1 MRKLYLLFI
10 AVLVSLFLFSCGL
23 KLPSKAPEKV
33 KVQYTKYLEFPIT
46 TLDLK
51 VSDFVDSLLQ
61 KNIAG
66 LSVIKGN
73 PISIN
78 YATSVEYSPGTFLQ
92 DIENSIK
99 TELQSFGQR
108 FEYRVDSSYFLSKVY
123 GKIVLP
129 TVQPIHQSISVDAPN
144 IGDFTVADNLS
155 IPVTNG
161 TNIIE
166 LPSSVLNSLI
176 FDEANL
182 KNVDVQFTISGVS
195 ASNAFLIVDGR
206 TYQITVNGTKNLS
219 NVMIKKSS
227 NIKLK
232 FDSSSTGFA
241 QVTLK
246 FLNQKVD
253 YFKNLDT
260 TQLADRKISINVT
273 QNITIT
279 SGTWK
284 LALGGNVDVNLNIL
298 GFSGNISQSYTAKS
312 GTITIG
318 SGSSSNLTCNI
329 GFDGTTLFT
338 VGDGIV
344 LNGLVELSEN
354 VSADLRVA
362 PSITI
367 TPNVS
372 VTKIENYPLSVT
384 VPLPNNVQSVSFAN
398 DSGHMLLKLNG
409 ITLTA
414 VSGTFGSNNL
424 SLSGGIVLPFSG
436 ISLPSTINAQISGNV
451 NSNEISY
458 TLELPENQT
467 IKIANAQITGLSID
481 PVTINEPVPSTVKD
495 FANLVKATIKVKLNY
510 DVRNISGVSINITSN
525 IFDTGNGT
533 HNLSGTGTIELS
545 SVDKVF
551 DFSTFTSFTM
561 TITPTVPPAVTVSNV
576 DIREGVKLVI
586 QPVVEQF
593 LISEVDLK
601 GQSFEQDF
609 GTLINFGDIFKD
621 DFAFVK
627 DLDLNV
633 DATVTFNI
641 TEATVPATV
650 TLNISRNEV
659 KVSKG
664 QKVNIG
670 HIIEELINE
679 GTPLSLSIILET
691 GTGTL
696 TKDSLITA
704 SLEFALPLSAS
715 TGENEILIK
724 SGTVDLSMLND
735 VKDILDK
742 VELKFGYYSNTTG
755 LQAKLKLG
763 ANNEIST
770 LIGVSSPSVIITKD
784 KLPTLSNNNVPYE
797 ILLPANSTISLNYN
811 GKFSIAPYIAVD
823 LKAATE
829 VKLGN

>member
-1 MRKLYLLFI
+1 M
-10 AVLVSLFLFSCGL
+10 
-23 KLPSKAPEKV
+23 
-33 KVQYTKYLEFPIT
+33 
-46 TLDLK
+46 K

-344 LNGLVELSEN
+344 LNGLVELSEK

>member
-232 FDSSSTGFA
+232 FESSSTGFA

-344 LNGLVELSEN
+344 LNGLVELSEK

>member
-1 MRKLYLLFI
+1 MRKLYLLFVV
-10 AVLVSLFLFSCGL
+10 VLIGLFLFSCGL

-33 KVQYTKYLEFPIT
+33 KIQYTKYLEFPIT

-61 KNIAG
+61 ENIGG
-66 LSVIKGN
+66 LSVVKSN

-78 YATSVEYSPGTFLQ
+78 YATSIEYSPGTFLQ
-92 DIENSIK
+92 DIEHSIK
-99 TELQSFGQR
+99 TELQSFGQS
-108 FEYRVDSSYFLSKVY
+108 FEYRVDSSYFLSAVS
-123 GKIVLP
+123 GQIVLP
-129 TVQPIHQSISVDAPN
+129 TVQPIQQSISVDAVD
-144 IGDFTVADNLS
+144 IGSFTIAENLS
-155 IPVTNG
+155 IPVTSG
-161 TNIIE
+161 TNVIE

-176 FDEANL
+176 FNEANL
-182 KNVDVQFTISGVS
+182 KNVDAQFAISGVS
-195 ASNAFLIVDGR
+195 ASNAFLIVDGT

-232 FDSSSTGFA
+232 FDSSSTGLA

-260 TQLADRKISINVT
+260 TQLSAGKISINVT
-273 QNITIT
+273 QNIPIT

-284 LALGGNVDVNLNIL
+284 LALDGNVDVNLDIL
-298 GFSGNISQSYTAKS
+298 GFSGNILQSYTAKS
-312 GTITIG
+312 GSTTIG
-318 SGSSSNLTCNI
+318 SGSSSNLTCSIN
-329 GFDGTTLFT
+329 FDGTKLFT

-344 LNGLVELSEN
+344 LNGVVELSGT
-354 VSADLRVA
+354 VSADLRVP

-367 TPNVS
+367 TPNVN

-384 VPLPNNVQSVSFAN
+384 VPLPSNVQSVSFT
-398 DSGHMLLKLNG
+398 SGSGYMLLKLSG
-409 ITLTA
+409 VTLTA

-424 SLSGGIVLPFSG
+424 SLLGGIVLPFGG

-458 TLELPENQT
+458 TLELPEDQT
-467 IKIANAQITGLSID
+467 IKIANAQITGISID

-495 FANLVKATIKVKLNY
+495 FANSVKATIKVKLNY
-510 DVRNISGVSINITSN
+510 DVTNISGVSLNITSN

-533 HNLSGTGTIELS
+533 YNLSGAGTIVLS

-551 DFSTFTSFTM
+551 DFSTFTNFTM
-561 TITPTVPPAVTVSNV
+561 TITPIVPSAVTVSNV

-586 QPVVEQF
+586 QPVVEEF
-593 LISEVDLK
+593 SISEVNLK

-627 DLDLNV
+627 NLRLNV
-633 DATVTFNI
+633 DATATFNI

-650 TLNISRNEV
+650 TLNISGNEV
-659 KVSKG
+659 EVSKG

-670 HIIEELINE
+670 DIIEELISE
-679 GTPLSLSIILET
+679 GAPLSLFISIET

-724 SGTVDLSMLND
+724 SGTVDLSTLND
-735 VKDILDK
+735 IKDILDK

-755 LQAKLKLG
+755 LQALLKLG
-763 ANNEIST
+763 ANDEVST
-770 LIGVSSPSVIITKD
+770 LIGVSSPIVEITKE
-784 KLPTLSNNNVPYE
+784 KLQAISSSNVPYE
-797 ILLPANSTISLNYN
+797 ILLPANSTVSLNYD
-811 GKFSIAPYIAVD
+811 GKLSIAPYIAVD
-823 LKAATE
+823 LKVATE

>member
-1 MRKLYLLFI
+1 MRKLYLIFLV
-10 AVLVSLFLFSCGL
+10 VLIGLFLSSCGL

-33 KVQYTKYLEFPIT
+33 KIQYTKYLEFPIT

-61 KNIAG
+61 ENIGG
-66 LSVIKGN
+66 LSVVKGN

-78 YATSVEYSPGTFLQ
+78 YATSIEYSPGTFLQ
-92 DIENSIK
+92 EIENSIK
-99 TELQSFGQR
+99 TELQSFGQS
-108 FEYRVDSSYFLSKVY
+108 FEYRVDSSYFLSAVS
-123 GKIVLP
+123 GQIVLP
-129 TVQPIHQSISVDAPN
+129 TVQQIQQSISVDAVD
-144 IGDFTVADNLS
+144 IGSFTIAENLS

-161 TNIIE
+161 TNVIE

-176 FDEANL
+176 FSEANL
-182 KNVDVQFTISGVS
+182 KSVDVQFAISGVS
-195 ASNAFLIVDGR
+195 ASNAFLIVDGT

-232 FDSSSTGFA
+232 FDSSSTGLA

-253 YFKNLDT
+253 YFKDLDT
-260 TQLADRKISINVT
+260 TQLSAGKISINVT
-273 QNITIT
+273 QNIPIT
-279 SGTWK
+279 SGSWK
-284 LALGGNVDVNLNIL
+284 LALDGNVDLNLNIL

-312 GTITIG
+312 GTTTIG
-318 SGSSSNLTCNI
+318 SGSSSNLTCDI
-329 GFDGTTLFT
+329 EFDGTTLFT
-338 VGDGIV
+338 VGDSII
-344 LNGLVELSEN
+344 LDGLVELSGT
-354 VSADLRVA
+354 VSADLRVP

-367 TPNVS
+367 TPNVN

-384 VPLPNNVQSVSFAN
+384 VPLPSNVHSVSFTS
-398 DSGHMLLKLNG
+398 DSGYMLLKVNG
-409 ITLTA
+409 VTLTA

-424 SLSGGIVLPFSG
+424 SLSGGIVLPFGG
-436 ISLPSTINAQISGNV
+436 ISLPSTINAQISGDV
-451 NSNEISY
+451 SSNEISY
-458 TLELPENQT
+458 ELELPEDQT
-467 IKIANAQITGLSID
+467 IKIENAQITGISMD

-495 FANLVKATIKVKLNY
+495 FANSVKATIKVKLNY
-510 DVRNISGVSINITSN
+510 DVTNISGVFLNITSN
-525 IFDTGNGT
+525 IFDTGDGT
-533 HNLSGTGTIELS
+533 YNLSGAGTIVLS

-551 DFSTFTSFTM
+551 DFSTFTNFTI
-561 TITPTVPPAVTVSNV
+561 TITPIVPSAVTVSNV
-576 DIREGVKLVI
+576 DIREGLKLVI
-586 QPVVEQF
+586 QPVVEEF
-593 LISEVDLK
+593 SISEVELK

-627 DLDLNV
+627 DLDLSI

-650 TLNISRNEV
+650 TLNVSGNEV

-670 HIIEELINE
+670 DIIEELINE
-679 GTPLSLSIILET
+679 GAPLSLSISIET

-724 SGTVDLSMLND
+724 SGTVDLSTLND
-735 VKDILDK
+735 IKDILDNAK
-742 VELKFGYYSNTTG
+742 LKFGYYSNTTG
-755 LQAKLKLG
+755 LQAVLKLG
-763 ANNEIST
+763 GNDGISV
-770 LIGVSSPSVIITKD
+770 LIGVSSPIVEIKKEHIEAISD
-784 KLPTLSNNNVPYE
+784 DDVPYE
-797 ILLPANSTISLNYN
+797 ILLPANSTVSLNYD
-811 GKFSIAPYIAVD
+811 GKLSIAPYIAVD
-823 LKAATE
+823 LKVATE
-829 VKLGN
+829 VRLGN

>member
-10 AVLVSLFLFSCGL
+10 AVLIGLFLFSCGL

-61 KNIAG
+61 ENIAG

-108 FEYRVDSSYFLSKVY
+108 FEYRVDSSYFLSAVS
-123 GKIVLP
+123 GQIVLP
-129 TVQPIHQSISVDAPN
+129 TVQPIQQSISVDAPN

-161 TNIIE
+161 TNIME

-176 FDEANL
+176 FNEANL

-195 ASNAFLIVDGR
+195 ASNAFLIVDGT

-241 QVTLK
+241 QVTLR

-260 TQLADRKISINVT
+260 TQLADGKISINVT
-273 QNITIT
+273 QNIPIT

-329 GFDGTTLFT
+329 GFDGTKLFT

-344 LNGLVELSEN
+344 FNGLVELSGT

-384 VPLPNNVQSVSFAN
+384 VPLPSNVQSVSFTN

-414 VSGTFGSNNL
+414 VSGTFGSNSL

-458 TLELPENQT
+458 TLEFPEDQT
-467 IKIANAQITGLSID
+467 IKIANAQITGISIA

-495 FANLVKATIKVKLNY
+495 FANFVKATIKVKLNY
-510 DVRNISGVSINITSN
+510 DVTNISGVSINITSN

-533 HNLSGTGTIELS
+533 HNLSGAGTIELS
-545 SVDKVF
+545 SADKVF

-561 TITPTVPPAVTVSNV
+561 TITPIVPPTVTVSNV

-586 QPVVEQF
+586 QPEVEQF
-593 LISEVDLK
+593 LISEVNLK

-650 TLNISRNEV
+650 TLNISGNEV

-670 HIIEELINE
+670 HIIEELIH
-679 GTPLSLSIILET
+679 GGAPLSLSIILET

-704 SLEFALPLSAS
+704 SLEVALPLSAS
-715 TGENEILIK
+715 TGENDILIK

-770 LIGVSSPSVIITKD
+770 LIGVSSPIVIITND
-784 KLPTLSNNNVPYE
+784 KLPAISNNNVPYE

-811 GKFSIAPYIAVD
+811 GKLSIAPYIAVD
-823 LKAATE
+823 LKVATE

>member
-1 MRKLYLLFI
+1 M
-10 AVLVSLFLFSCGL
+10 
-23 KLPSKAPEKV
+23 P
-33 KVQYTKYLEFPIT
+33 
-46 TLDLK
+46 
-51 VSDFVDSLLQ
+51 
-61 KNIAG
+61 
-66 LSVIKGN
+66 
-73 PISIN
+73 
-78 YATSVEYSPGTFLQ
+78 
-92 DIENSIK
+92 
-99 TELQSFGQR
+99 
-108 FEYRVDSSYFLSKVY
+108 
-123 GKIVLP
+123 
-129 TVQPIHQSISVDAPN
+129 
-144 IGDFTVADNLS
+144 VA
-155 IPVTNG
+155 NG

-176 FDEANL
+176 FSEANL
-182 KNVDVQFTISGVS
+182 KSVDVQFTINGVS
-195 ASNAFLIVDGR
+195 ASNAFMIVDGVS
-206 TYQITVNGTKNLS
+206 YPITVNGTKNLT
-219 NVMIKKSS
+219 NVMIKKTSTVK
-227 NIKLK
+227 IK
-232 FDSSSTGFA
+232 FDSSSSGLA
-241 QVTLK
+241 QATLK

-260 TQLADRKISINVT
+260 TQLSDGKISINVT
-273 QNITIT
+273 QNIPIT
-279 SGTWK
+279 TGTWK

-318 SGSSSNLTCNI
+318 SGSSLNLTCNI
-329 GFDGTTLFT
+329 GFDGTKLFT

-344 LNGLVELSEN
+344 LDGVVELSGT
-354 VSADLRVA
+354 VSADLRTP

-367 TPNVS
+367 TPNVN
-372 VTKIENYPLSVT
+372 VTKIENYPLNVT
-384 VPLPNNVQSVSFAN
+384 VPLPSNVQSVSFTN
-398 DSGHMLLKLNG
+398 DSGYMLLKLSG
-409 ITLTA
+409 VTLTA

-424 SLSGGIVLPFSG
+424 SLSGGIVLPFGG

-679 GTPLSLSIILET
+679 GTSLSLSIILET

-742 VELKFGYYSNTTG
+742 VELKFG
-755 LQAKLKLG
+755 
-763 ANNEIST
+763 
-770 LIGVSSPSVIITKD
+770 
-784 KLPTLSNNNVPYE
+784 
-797 ILLPANSTISLNYN
+797 
-811 GKFSIAPYIAVD
+811 
-823 LKAATE
+823 
-829 VKLGN
+829 

>member
-61 KNIAG
+61 KSIAG

-108 FEYRVDSSYFLSKVY
+108 FEYRVDSSYFLSAVS
-123 GKIVLP
+123 GQIVLP
-129 TVQPIHQSISVDAPN
+129 TVQPIQQSISVDAPN

-176 FDEANL
+176 FNEANL

-195 ASNAFLIVDGR
+195 ASNAFLIVDGT
-206 TYQITVNGTKNLS
+206 TYQITINGTKNLS

-253 YFKNLDT
+253 YFKNLNT
-260 TQLADRKISINVT
+260 TQLADGKISINVT
-273 QNITIT
+273 QNIPIT

-344 LNGLVELSEN
+344 LDGLVELSGT

-384 VPLPNNVQSVSFAN
+384 VPLPSNVQSVSFTN

-458 TLELPENQT
+458 TLELPGDQT
-467 IKIANAQITGLSID
+467 IKIANAQITGISID
-481 PVTINEPVPSTVKD
+481 PVTINEPVPPTVKD
-495 FANLVKATIKVKLNY
+495 FANFVKATIKVKLNY

-533 HNLSGTGTIELS
+533 HNLSGAGTVELS

-561 TITPTVPPAVTVSNV
+561 TITPIVPPAVTVSNV

-593 LISEVDLK
+593 LISEVNLK

-650 TLNISRNEV
+650 TLNISGNEV

-679 GTPLSLSIILET
+679 GAPLSLSIILET

-763 ANNEIST
+763 TNNEIST
-770 LIGVSSPSVIITKD
+770 LIGVSSPIVTITKD
-784 KLPTLSNNNVPYE
+784 KLSAISNNNVPYE

>member
-10 AVLVSLFLFSCGL
+10 AVLIGLFLFSCGL

-46 TLDLK
+46 TLNLK

-61 KNIAG
+61 ENSAG

-108 FEYRVDSSYFLSKVY
+108 FEYRVDSSYFLSAVS
-123 GKIVLP
+123 GQIVLP
-129 TVQPIHQSISVDAPN
+129 TVQPIQQSISVDAPN

-176 FDEANL
+176 FNEANL
-182 KNVDVQFTISGVS
+182 KNVDVRFTISGVS
-195 ASNAFLIVDGR
+195 ASNAFLIVDGT

-260 TQLADRKISINVT
+260 TQLADGKISINVT
-273 QNITIT
+273 QNIPIT

-329 GFDGTTLFT
+329 GFDGTKLFT

-344 LNGLVELSEN
+344 LNGLVELSGT

-384 VPLPNNVQSVSFAN
+384 VPLPSNVQSVSFTN

-458 TLELPENQT
+458 TLELPGDQT
-467 IKIANAQITGLSID
+467 IKIANAQITGISIA
-481 PVTINEPVPSTVKD
+481 PVTINEPVPPTVKD
-495 FANLVKATIKVKLNY
+495 FANSVKATIKVKLNY
-510 DVRNISGVSINITSN
+510 DVTNISGVSIDITSN

-533 HNLSGTGTIELS
+533 HNLSGAGTIELS
-545 SVDKVF
+545 SVNKVF
-551 DFSTFTSFTM
+551 DFSTFTGFTM
-561 TITPTVPPAVTVSNV
+561 TITPIVPPTVTVSNV

-586 QPVVEQF
+586 QPEVEQF
-593 LISEVDLK
+593 LISEVNLK

-650 TLNISRNEV
+650 TLNISGNEV

-664 QKVNIG
+664 QRVNIG
-670 HIIEELINE
+670 PIIEELINE
-679 GTPLSLSIILET
+679 GAPLSLSIIIET

-770 LIGVSSPSVIITKD
+770 LIGVSSPIVTITKD
-784 KLPTLSNNNVPYE
+784 KLPAISNNNVPYE

-811 GKFSIAPYIAVD
+811 GKLSIAPYIAVD
-823 LKAATE
+823 LKVATE

>member
-1 MRKLYLLFI
+1 
-10 AVLVSLFLFSCGL
+10 
-23 KLPSKAPEKV
+23 
-33 KVQYTKYLEFPIT
+33 
-46 TLDLK
+46 
-51 VSDFVDSLLQ
+51 
-61 KNIAG
+61 
-66 LSVIKGN
+66 
-73 PISIN
+73 
-78 YATSVEYSPGTFLQ
+78 
-92 DIENSIK
+92 
-99 TELQSFGQR
+99 
-108 FEYRVDSSYFLSKVY
+108 
-123 GKIVLP
+123 
-129 TVQPIHQSISVDAPN
+129 
-144 IGDFTVADNLS
+144 
-155 IPVTNG
+155 
-161 TNIIE
+161 
-166 LPSSVLNSLI
+166 
-176 FDEANL
+176 
-182 KNVDVQFTISGVS
+182 
-195 ASNAFLIVDGR
+195 
-206 TYQITVNGTKNLS
+206 
-219 NVMIKKSS
+219 
-227 NIKLK
+227 
-232 FDSSSTGFA
+232 
-241 QVTLK
+241 
-246 FLNQKVD
+246 
-253 YFKNLDT
+253 
-260 TQLADRKISINVT
+260 
-273 QNITIT
+273 
-279 SGTWK
+279 
-284 LALGGNVDVNLNIL
+284 
-298 GFSGNISQSYTAKS
+298 
-312 GTITIG
+312 
-318 SGSSSNLTCNI
+318 
-329 GFDGTTLFT
+329 
-338 VGDGIV
+338 
-344 LNGLVELSEN
+344 VELSGT

-384 VPLPNNVQSVSFAN
+384 VPLPSNVQSVSFTN

-458 TLELPENQT
+458 TLELPGDQT
-467 IKIANAQITGLSID
+467 IKIANAQITGISIA
-481 PVTINEPVPSTVKD
+481 PVTINEPVPPTVKD
-495 FANLVKATIKVKLNY
+495 FANSVKATIKVKLNY
-510 DVRNISGVSINITSN
+510 DVTNISGVSIDITSN

-533 HNLSGTGTIELS
+533 HNLSGAGTIELS
-545 SVDKVF
+545 SVNKVF
-551 DFSTFTSFTM
+551 DFSTFTGFTM
-561 TITPTVPPAVTVSNV
+561 TITPIVPPTVTVSNV

-586 QPVVEQF
+586 QPEVEQF
-593 LISEVDLK
+593 LISEVNLK

-641 TEATVPATV
+641 TEATVPATI
-650 TLNISRNEV
+650 TLNISGNEV

-664 QKVNIG
+664 QRVNIG
-670 HIIEELINE
+670 PIIEELINE
-679 GTPLSLSIILET
+679 GAPLSLSIILET

-770 LIGVSSPSVIITKD
+770 LIGVSSPIVTITKD
-784 KLPTLSNNNVPYE
+784 KLPAISNNNVPYE

-811 GKFSIAPYIAVD
+811 GKLSIAPYIAVD
-823 LKAATE
+823 LKVATE

>member
-61 KNIAG
+61 ESIAG

-108 FEYRVDSSYFLSKVY
+108 FEYRVDSSYFLSAVS
-123 GKIVLP
+123 GQIVLP
-129 TVQPIHQSISVDAPN
+129 TVQPIQQSISVDAPN

-176 FDEANL
+176 FNEANL

-195 ASNAFLIVDGR
+195 ASNAFLIVDGT

-260 TQLADRKISINVT
+260 TRLADGKISINVT
-273 QNITIT
+273 QNIPIT

-329 GFDGTTLFT
+329 GFDGTKLFT

-344 LNGLVELSEN
+344 LDGLVELSGT
-354 VSADLRVA
+354 VSADLRVP

-384 VPLPNNVQSVSFAN
+384 VPLPSNVQSVSFTN

-458 TLELPENQT
+458 TLELPGDQT
-467 IKIANAQITGLSID
+467 IKIANAQITGISID
-481 PVTINEPVPSTVKD
+481 PVIINEPVPPTVKD
-495 FANLVKATIKVKLNY
+495 FANFVKATIKVKLNY
-510 DVRNISGVSINITSN
+510 DVTNISGVSINIISN
-525 IFDTGNGT
+525 IFDTGNGI
-533 HNLSGTGTIELS
+533 HNLSGAGTIELS
-545 SVDKVF
+545 SVEKVF

-561 TITPTVPPAVTVSNV
+561 TVTPIVPPAVTVSNV

-593 LISEVDLK
+593 LISEVNLK

-627 DLDLNV
+627 DLDLNT

-650 TLNISRNEV
+650 TLNISGNEV

-679 GTPLSLSIILET
+679 GAPLSLSIILET

-784 KLPTLSNNNVPYE
+784 KLPALSNNNVPYE